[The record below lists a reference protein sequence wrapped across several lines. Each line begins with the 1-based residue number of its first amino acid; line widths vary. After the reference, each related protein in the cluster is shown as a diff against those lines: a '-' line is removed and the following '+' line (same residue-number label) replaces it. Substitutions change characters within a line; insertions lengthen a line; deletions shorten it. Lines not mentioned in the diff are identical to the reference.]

1 MPSLPHAGFSVRP
14 SLGSYLESFRV
25 YYMPDT
31 VLVNTTNTTWEEMW
45 ALSWRRS
52 LSRKKRKCIPQNK
65 CNGRRGSIS
74 DGPKMER
81 GLELAL
87 QKSIDTANV
96 EKGNEVWLLT
106 ALKVWLVS
114 EVETNRLDP
123 QRVLLTSVS
132 EIPKPSPFPNSLSQ
146 PTFTQFL
153 D

>member
-14 SLGSYLESFRV
+14 SPGSYLESFRV

-31 VLVNTTNTTWEEMW
+31 VLVNTTNTTWEMW
-45 ALSWRRS
+45 ALSSRRS

-74 DGPKMER
+74 NGPKMER

-87 QKSIDTANV
+87 QRSIDTANV
-96 EKGNEVWLLT
+96 KKGNEVWLLT
-106 ALKVWLVS
+106 ALKVWLVA
-114 EVETNRLDP
+114 EVETNRLEP
-123 QRVLLTSVS
+123 QHVLSTSVS
-132 EIPKPSPFPNSLSQ
+132 EIPKLSPFPNSLPQ
-146 PTFTQFL
+146 PTLTPLL

>member
-14 SLGSYLESFRV
+14 SPGSYLESFRV

-31 VLVNTTNTTWEEMW
+31 VLVNTTNTTWEMW
-45 ALSWRRS
+45 ALSSRRS

-74 DGPKMER
+74 NGPKMER

-87 QKSIDTANV
+87 QRSIDTANV
-96 EKGNEVWLLT
+96 KKGNEVWLLT
-106 ALKVWLVS
+106 ALKVWLVA
-114 EVETNRLDP
+114 EVETNRLEP
-123 QRVLLTSVS
+123 QHVLSTSVS
-132 EIPKPSPFPNSLSQ
+132 EIPKLSPFPNSLPQ
-146 PTFTQFL
+146 PTLMPLL